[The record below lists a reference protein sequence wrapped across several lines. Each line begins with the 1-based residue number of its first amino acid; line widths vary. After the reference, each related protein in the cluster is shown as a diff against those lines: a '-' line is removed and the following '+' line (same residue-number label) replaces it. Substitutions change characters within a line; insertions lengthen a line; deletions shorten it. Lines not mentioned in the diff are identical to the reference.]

1 MQLLCNL
8 VYQERILLKLEF
20 PCIKS
25 KGSRQ
30 FQLISDE
37 ESIAQHLKRNDLQ
50 CFIWKQCMKRNLI
63 TPKLERRGWYMKDK
77 KVLPVLQLLPTL
89 TKRKSRKSINSSK
102 HPNKSD
108 DADDGDA
115 DDDDDDSIPRK
126 KGPRFVLSHN

>member
-8 VYQERILLKLEF
+8 VYQERVLLKLEF

-25 KGSRQ
+25 NGSRQ

-77 KVLPVLQLLPTL
+77 KVLQLLPTL